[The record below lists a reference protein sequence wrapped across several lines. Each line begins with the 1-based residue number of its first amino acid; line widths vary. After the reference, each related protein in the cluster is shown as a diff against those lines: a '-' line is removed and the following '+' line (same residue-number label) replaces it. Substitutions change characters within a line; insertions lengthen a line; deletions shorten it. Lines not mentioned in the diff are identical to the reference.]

1 MPRAATKRTVVT
13 RAFSSRTT
21 RPSACEHTV
30 IAQTRPCRGVL
41 SHALNPPRYLICSGR
56 VRIHTSSKRSAATI
70 EDRNWSICLDEVGL
84 CPRRSVAEKSPNDL
98 PTPTGNSGNTQSP
111 EERHLRISRRRTY
124 GRCRSGDGRE
134 GGTRWVRAGNHDR
147 TGVGG
152 LFRCV
157 RFFHASRTTVCVKL
171 LKSQARLHYSSKF
184 PERSPRPKRT
194 ATRFFFSGAP
204 NWRQIASR
212 CATRVLK
219 FSCVRL
225 YSITRDD
232 FSSILLMSP
241 VVEEKLRQIIQVRH
255 ARRMSPAGPCYDS
268 LLCSSTSCRHD

>member
-84 CPRRSVAEKSPNDL
+84 CPRRSVAKKSPNDL

-184 PERSPRPKRT
+184 PEQSPRPKRT

-204 NWRQIASR
+204 NCLSMRHAS
-212 CATRVLK
+212 
-219 FSCVRL
+219 FE
-225 YSITRDD
+225 
-232 FSSILLMSP
+232 ILMRS
-241 VVEEKLRQIIQVRH
+241 VIQYH
-255 ARRMSPAGPCYDS
+255 ARRLFEHLAHVARRRGEAAPNH
-268 LLCSSTSCRHD
+268 SSETRAPHVACRSVL